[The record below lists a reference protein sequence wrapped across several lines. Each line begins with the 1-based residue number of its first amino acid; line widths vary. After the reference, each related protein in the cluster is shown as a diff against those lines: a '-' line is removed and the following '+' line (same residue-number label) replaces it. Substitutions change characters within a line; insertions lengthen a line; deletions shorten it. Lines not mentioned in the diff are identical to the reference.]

1 MAALWADR
9 RLCQRVGKKS
19 FIMKLFQAM
28 TVPRWHRPL
37 QIDYIPGTYVKE
49 FDGWRGLGICFVVLA
64 HYFPVYLIGSWVF
77 MEMFFVMSGFL
88 ITGILLDSK
97 SKKHYYK
104 NFIFRRVLRVFP
116 LYYLALIILFFLIPN
131 SWVDLSYYR
140 SHQIWFWTYM
150 ENWLFSVQGW
160 PEVKALR
167 HFWSLA
173 IEEQFYI
180 IWPLVVWMF
189 SPKGLI
195 RCCIF
200 LFFFS
205 IVFRNTGMYF
215 GFVMPF
221 PYVATFGRME
231 GIVLGAIIA
240 VLCRTNKS
248 ILEKYTYFITVVAAF
263 LSILVFL
270 YTRTMR
276 MEYQGQYIFNYTL
289 VDIFFAGMIVM
300 TMCNNELTALKRLL
314 NQPVFKQLGIMS
326 YCIYIFHHPIQVIVS
341 EQYYTYFLA
350 YSGSDNIAKL
360 ICVGLA
366 FLITVPVVYF
376 LHKKVEVPMWK
387 LKKYV

>member
-1 MAALWADR
+1 
-9 RLCQRVGKKS
+9 
-19 FIMKLFQAM
+19 MKLFQTM
-28 TVPRWHRPL
+28 TAPRWHRTL

-64 HYFPVYLIGSWVF
+64 HYFPAIFNGSWVF

-88 ITGILLDSK
+88 ITGILVDSK

-104 NFIFRRVLRVFP
+104 NFILRRVLRVFP
-116 LYYLALIILFFLIPN
+116 LYYLALVILFFLLPH
-131 SWVDLSYYR
+131 SWLDLGYYR
-140 SHQIWFWTYM
+140 THQVWFWTYM
-150 ENWLFSVQGW
+150 ENWLFSIDGW
-160 PEVKALR
+160 PQVKALH

-180 IWPLVVWMF
+180 VWPIVVWLF
-189 SPKGLI
+189 STKGLM

-205 IVFRNTGMYF
+205 IVFRNTGMHF

-240 VLCRTNKS
+240 VLVRTDKS
-248 ILEKYTYFITVVAAF
+248 ILEKYTYVVTVVSGILAFAAF
-263 LSILVFL
+263 LLAKSV
-270 YTRTMR
+270 R
-276 MEYQGQYIFNYTL
+276 MDDPVHYIVNYTL

-300 TMCNNELTALKRLL
+300 TMCGNELFHFKQLL
-314 NQPVFKQLGIMS
+314 NRPVFKQLGIMS
-326 YCIYIFHHPIQVIVS
+326 YCIYIFHYPIKILITDDFQG
-341 EQYYTYFLA
+341 YFQQHTGNETA
-350 YSGSDNIAKL
+350 AKL
-360 ICVGLA
+360 ICVAIA

-376 LHKKVEVPMWK
+376 IHKMVEVPAWK